1 MNVDIQIPFRHSLQ
15 DAYLYGRPSY
25 FASTKYIGESKMNIL
40 EIKKAYFEGILTK
53 EQVEKCLFVIDSIS
67 LLDEALTLKN
77 KENISLNKAIS
88 KIKKRYRTLH

>member
-1 MNVDIQIPFRHSLQ
+1 
-15 DAYLYGRPSY
+15 
-25 FASTKYIGESKMNIL
+25 MNIL

-88 KIKKRYRTLH
+88 KIKKRYRRWKNAKKDNWLWKKI